1 MEQYTSANVVILDF
15 VDVDVV
21 VVIIVVRVV
30 IIL

>member
-1 MEQYTSANVVILDF
+1 MEQYTRANVVILDF

-21 VVIIVVRVV
+21 AIVVVRVV